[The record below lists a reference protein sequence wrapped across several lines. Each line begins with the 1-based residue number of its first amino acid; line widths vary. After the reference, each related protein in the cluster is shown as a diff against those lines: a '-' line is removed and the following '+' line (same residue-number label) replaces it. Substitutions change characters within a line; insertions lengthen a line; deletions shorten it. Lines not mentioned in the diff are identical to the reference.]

1 MRELLDQGMTLDASA
16 LIVEL
21 QDKLDRAYARTAELE
36 SELATRREPDDGP
49 AEPRTSTASS
59 SIFFLGRV

>member
-21 QDKLDRAYARTAELE
+21 QDKLDGAYARTPELE
-36 SELATRREPDDGP
+36 SELATRREPDDG
-49 AEPRTSTASS
+49 AR
-59 SIFFLGRV
+59 